1 MAQHNEIGKKGED
14 VAYFYLKNKNF
25 TILDR
30 NYNCRGGEIDI
41 VARKNNKLYFIEVKT
56 KKISS
61 FNEIKDMSFR
71 PENNI
76 SHEKRKRLLKA
87 IKNYLNYKKI
97 DEAKTEIEIMG
108 IIIFLNTE
116 KKQAKIKIYE
126 KMIL

>member
-14 VAYFYLKNKNF
+14 IATIYLKDKNF
-25 TILDR
+25 IIIER
-30 NYNCRGGEIDI
+30 NYHCRGGEIDI
-41 VARKNNKLYFIEVKT
+41 IAVKDKKIHFVEVKT

-61 FNEIKDMSFR
+61 FKEINDMSFR

-87 IKNYLNYKKI
+87 IRNYLNYRKI
-97 DEAKTEIEIMG
+97 DESKTDIDIMG
-108 IIIFLNTE
+108 LIVFLNTE
-116 KKQAKIKIYE
+116 TKQAKIKVYD